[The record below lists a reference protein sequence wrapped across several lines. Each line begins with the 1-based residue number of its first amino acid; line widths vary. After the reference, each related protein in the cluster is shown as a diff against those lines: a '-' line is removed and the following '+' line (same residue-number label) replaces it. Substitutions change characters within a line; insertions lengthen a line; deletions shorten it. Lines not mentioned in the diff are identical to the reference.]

1 MTARAWGFGLLAV
14 AAAACSSARPGRA
27 TRVEREQ
34 LVVADGEARGRWFAT
49 LYSLQRQLAT
59 ADARRLDVIGP
70 LQVMLCLSSDA
81 SLSRLASVAQ
91 ARLTHDG
98 VMPTRTRLRRTL
110 DSEQAIARW
119 IAATATGGGDLVE
132 REALIAVEETLVV
145 ERPEGVAMARIPLP
159 ATGVQVVEPRCEPG
173 LAEGAQGADG
183 RAVLMQIMVVLRR
196 AAAQGLVFQRT
207 VFLAAELRSQLGALR
222 AGATG
227 PLAAEFAAADR
238 ALVGVSA
245 RATMHLH
252 ESARTQQWAQ
262 GLLTPEGE
270 TAPEEVPDVQPEDND
285 PENVA
290 PTDAVPIVVAPAPA
304 PTPATDGGT

>member
-1 MTARAWGFGLLAV
+1 MTARAWGVGLLAV
-14 AAAACSSARPGRA
+14 AAAACSSARTARA

-81 SLSRLASVAQ
+81 SLSRLASMAQ

-110 DSEQAIARW
+110 DSEQAIARC

-132 REALIAVEETLVV
+132 REALIAVEETLIV
-145 ERPEGVAMARIPLP
+145 EHPGGVAMARIPLP
-159 ATGVQVVEPRCEPG
+159 ATGVQVLEPRCEPG
-173 LAEGAQGADG
+173 VAEGGQGADG
-183 RAVLMQIMVVLRR
+183 RAVLTQIMVVLRR

-207 VFLAAELRSQLGALR
+207 VLLAADLRSQLGALR

-227 PLAAEFAAADR
+227 PLAAEFAAAER

-270 TAPEEVPDVQPEDND
+270 TAPEEGPDVQPEDHH
-285 PENVA
+285 PEHLA
-290 PTDAVPIVVAPAPA
+290 PTDAVPIVVAPAPS
-304 PTPATDGGT
+304 PAAADGGT

>member
-1 MTARAWGFGLLAV
+1 MTARAWAFGLLAV
-14 AAAACSSARPGRA
+14 AAAACSSARSARA

-132 REALIAVEETLVV
+132 RESLIAVEETLLI
-145 ERPEGVAMARIPLP
+145 ERPEGVAMARVPLP

-173 LAEGAQGADG
+173 VAEGAQGADG

-207 VFLAAELRSQLGALR
+207 VLLAAELRSQLGALR

-227 PLAAEFAAADR
+227 PLAAEFAAAER

>member
-1 MTARAWGFGLLAV
+1 MRSRAWAIGLLAA
-14 AAAACSSARPGRA
+14 AAAACSSSRPARA

-34 LVVADGEARGRWFAT
+34 LVVADGEVRNRWFAT

-70 LQVMLCLSSDA
+70 LQSMLCLPSDA
-81 SLSRLASVAQ
+81 TLARMASVAQ
-91 ARLTHDG
+91 ARLTQEG
-98 VMPTRTRLRRTL
+98 VTPTRTRLRRTV

-119 IAATATGGGDLVE
+119 IDATATGGGDLVE
-132 REALIAVEETLVV
+132 RESLIAVEETLII
-145 ERPEGVAMARIPLP
+145 ERPEGVAMARVPLP
-159 ATGVQVVEPRCEPG
+159 TTGVQVAEPRCEPG
-173 LAEGAQGADG
+173 VAEGAQGAEG

-207 VFLAAELRSQLGALR
+207 VLLAAELRSQLASLR

-227 PLAAEFAAADR
+227 PLAAEFAAAER

-262 GLLTPEGE
+262 TLLTPEGE

-290 PTDAVPIVVAPAPA
+290 PTDTVPITAVPVPPPAA
-304 PTPATDGGT
+304 DGGT